1 MANFEFLATFDAFW
15 AAHREMPEKSI
26 DRSAPFSQQYARQA
40 GLQHSLL
47 ATIAS
52 FSLFTS
58 STVVFGLG
66 SNHNVQ
72 HSDGLFKKCEEVQ
85 LSSID
90 GPRKERSPNEY
101 FATCNVPL

>member
-26 DRSAPFSQQYARQA
+26 DRSASFSQQYARQA

-47 ATIAS
+47 GNIAS

-58 STVVFGLG
+58 ATLIFGLG
-66 SNHNVQ
+66 PIIM
-72 HSDGLFKKCEEVQ
+72 
-85 LSSID
+85 SSILIHFLRNLKKRSACVSM
-90 GPRKERSPNEY
+90 GRGRKGV
-101 FATCNVPL
+101 A